1 MFCEAQHAQR
11 LLDAGRAAHA
21 PYTPLAYTMSM
32 LACTFVIESNLW
44 PTCLWPCSFWQCH
57 ALLCWN
63 LHAMRNCIACSWDAH
78 VSPQAWRLSPPLRHY
93 HTSLPLPQCQ
103 EGPEV
108 RPEQVRS
115 SSNAGPTSP
124 KQISTQALPSKPCS
138 ALTGSTPHILL

>member
-1 MFCEAQHAQR
+1 MHNVCRMLAVQPMLHIRHWPTPCQCW
-11 LLDAGRAAHA
+11 HA
-21 PYTPLAYTMSM
+21 PLSLKAISGQVASGHAASGNAM
-32 LACTFVIESNLW
+32 LCCAG
-44 PTCLWPCSFWQCH
+44 
-57 ALLCWN
+57 N

-93 HTSLPLPQCQ
+93 LMSLPLPQCQ

-115 SSNAGPTSP
+115 SSNAGLTSP
-124 KQISTQALPSKPCS
+124 KQISTQALPLKPCS